1 MADNTNAPTRQ
12 EIDQAE
18 AIIRSYGLESL
29 WAGVS
34 DFLSRGYKDV
44 SQILFLVSND
54 PQYQEAFYARFPG
67 IRKIREEN
75 QRRTAAGQPAIYEL
89 SPAEYV
95 ADEQAYAEATRGL
108 GSDLTSRENI
118 AEWIAGGVSPTEV
131 KERIDIARDYIEYN
145 VNPAVRAELR
155 DIYGLTDSEMVD
167 YVLGD
172 PRRREQLTSEF
183 EQRQRQANTRAAA
196 KTQGLNI
203 SRGLLDEVASSS
215 DQVGSFGNASAI
227 FSNVADQADAYA
239 RLGAISGIATS
250 TDDLVREQFNL
261 EGGTNTTKRKRRLSS
276 QERARFNRT
285 SAIGGTSLAAGGLGT
300 Q

>member
-1 MADNTNAPTRQ
+1 MADNSTAPTPQ
-12 EIDQAE
+12 EIDDAE
-18 AIIRSYGLESL
+18 AIIRSYGLSAL

-34 DFLSRGYKDV
+34 DYLNRGYKNVD
-44 SQILFLVSND
+44 QILFLVSND
-54 PQYQEAFYARFPG
+54 ANYQDAFYARFPG
-67 IRKIREEN
+67 IKKIRENN
-75 QRRTAAGQPAIYEL
+75 QRLSAAGQPTIYEL
-89 SPAEYV
+89 TPAEYV
-95 ADEQAYAEATRGL
+95 ADEQAYAQATRGL
-108 GSDLTSRENI
+108 GSQYTSRDNI
-118 AEWIAGGVSPTEV
+118 AEWIAGDVSPTEV
-131 KERIDIARDYIEYN
+131 RERIDIAREYIEYN
-145 VNPAVRAELR
+145 VNPTVRAELR
-155 DIYGLTDSEMVD
+155 DIYGLTDAEMVD

-196 KTQGLNI
+196 RTQGLNI
-203 SRGLLDEVASSS
+203 SRGLLDEVAAGS

-227 FSNVADQADAYA
+227 FSNVADQADAYS

-261 EGGTNTTKRKRRLSS
+261 EGGTNTTKTKRKLAS

-285 SAIGGTSLAAGGLGT
+285 SAIGSTSLSTRGLGT

>member
-1 MADNTNAPTRQ
+1 MADETNAPTKQ
-12 EIDQAE
+12 EIDEAE

-34 DFLSRGYKDV
+34 DFLTRGYKDV

-54 PQYQEAFYARFPG
+54 PNYQQAFYARFPG
-67 IRKIREEN
+67 IKKIREEN
-75 QRRTAAGQPAIYEL
+75 QKRAASGQPTIYEL

-95 ADEQAYAEATRGL
+95 ADEQAYADATRGL
-108 GSDLTSRENI
+108 GSNLTTRENI
-118 AEWIAGGVSPTEV
+118 AEWIAGEVSPTEV
-131 KERIDIARDYIEYN
+131 KERIEIARDYIEYN

-196 KTQGLNI
+196 RTQGLNV
-203 SRGLLDEVASSS
+203 SRGLLDEVAAGS

-227 FSNVADQADAYA
+227 FSNVADQADAYS

-261 EGGTNTTKRKRRLSS
+261 EGGTNTTKTKRKLAS

-285 SAIGGTSLAAGGLGT
+285 SAIGSTSLSTRGLGT

>member
-1 MADNTNAPTRQ
+1 MADETNAPTKQ
-12 EIDQAE
+12 EIDEAE

-29 WAGVS
+29 WAGVN
-34 DFLSRGYKDV
+34 DFLARGYKDV

-54 PQYQEAFYARFPG
+54 PNYQQAFYARFPG
-67 IRKIREEN
+67 IKKIREEN
-75 QRRTAAGQPAIYEL
+75 QKRAAAGQPTIYEL

-108 GSDLTSRENI
+108 GSNLTTRENI
-118 AEWIAGGVSPTEV
+118 GEWIAGEVSPTEV

-155 DIYGLTDSEMVD
+155 DIYGLNDSEMVD

-196 KTQGLNI
+196 RTQGLTV
-203 SRGLLDEVASSS
+203 SRGLLDEVAAGS
-215 DQVGSFGNASAI
+215 DQVGSYGNASAI
-227 FSNVADQADAYA
+227 FANVAEQSDAYS

-261 EGGTNTTKRKRRLSS
+261 EGGTNTTKTKRKLAS

-285 SAIGGTSLAAGGLGT
+285 SAIGSTSLSTRGLGT